1 MIMAGGHQLRCPLFG
16 YGGDME
22 KIING
27 QGREQYRNI
36 PFGKSTVGHSGCGAI
51 AIYNVLAEK
60 GISVELKDVIRVTK
74 RLNCMLAWGFFGIW
88 PKKLGDILSYYNI
101 YFEKINLAE
110 YEGKA
115 GDVFV
120 VTIFNDRRKWYFG
133 GLHTFEMAYRP
144 DNHNAEKPWIVFN
157 RVDNSIDCVRYRN
170 PDDVLITYGKKY
182 KPIYGKYFQ
191 VLKIV

>member
-1 MIMAGGHQLRCPLFG
+1 MIMAGGHQLRCPLFE
-16 YGGDME
+16 YGGYMD

-27 QGREQYRNI
+27 QGREQYRSI

-51 AIYNVLAEK
+51 AIYNVLNEI
-60 GISVELKDVIRVTK
+60 GRSVVLEDVIGTAEN
-74 RLNCMLAWGFFGIW
+74 LHCMLLWGFFGIW
-88 PKKLGDILSYYNI
+88 PKKLGDILSYYKV
-101 YFEKINLAE
+101 YFEKINISE
-110 YEGKA
+110 YMYKD
-115 GDVFV
+115 GDIFI
-120 VTIFNDRRKWYFG
+120 VTIFNDRSKWYFG

-144 DNHNAEKPWIVFN
+144 DNQNAEKPWIVFN
-157 RVDNSIDCVRYRN
+157 RVDNSIDGVRYRN